1 MKKYAKV
8 VNNETKQCDV
18 GLGTNIEYYKSLGMT
33 EQEVEQ
39 AWNGEWYLAGYAPSK
54 PQPTLEEQVVSLEN
68 QYQMCRW
75 QREGILAQNSE
86 YSQYTKNKAQEIE
99 DLAEQL
105 RHLTEGGNNE

>member
-8 VNNETKQCDV
+8 INSITKQCDV
-18 GLGTNIEYYKSLGMT
+18 GLGTNVEYYKSIGMT

-39 AWNGEWYLAGYAPSK
+39 AWNGQWYLEGYAPSK
-54 PQPTLEEQVVSLEN
+54 PQPTLEQQVVELEQKYEMN
-68 QYQMCRW
+68 RW

-105 RHLTEGGNNE
+105 RHITQGGNNE